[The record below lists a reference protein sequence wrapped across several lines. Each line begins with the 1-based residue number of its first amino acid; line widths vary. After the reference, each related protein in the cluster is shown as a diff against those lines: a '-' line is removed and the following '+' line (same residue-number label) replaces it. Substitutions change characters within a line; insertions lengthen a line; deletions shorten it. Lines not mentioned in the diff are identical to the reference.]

1 MRTLILIVV
10 GLVLAAVILRLA
22 PPVYR
27 TAAAMAFSLV
37 WLGVCGW
44 NLRLGLSHGYSLS
57 VELPIH
63 AVLFGVPVVAAWVLR
78 WLWRS

>member
-1 MRTLILIVV
+1 MRTLIIITV
-10 GLVLAAVILRLA
+10 GLVLAAVALRLA
-22 PPVYR
+22 PSVYR
-27 TAAAMAFSLV
+27 TVAAATFTLI
-37 WLGVCGW
+37 WLGVCVW

-63 AVLFGVPVVAAWVLR
+63 LVLFGLPAVAAWSMW